1 VDREA
6 EVDFWVEH
14 ARAGAVLTL
23 GLTFVNLLYAI
34 ATWDSG
40 PNRDVLVAMNA
51 VAILS
56 AMTGFR
62 LAPEQRIARSP
73 YRDWIFGG
81 WCLVPSVLVAVAA
94 YLDGGINS
102 PYAWLFP
109 VSVMLTAAGHRPLM
123 VALTTTSSI
132 VGVIVVSAADDAP
145 NGSAAF
151 VRIAYLVALG
161 YLSTIAARTRW
172 GQFEEQLEKNA
183 SLARLAERDGLTG
196 LLNHRAFHL
205 RLAAEIDHAQRV
217 GGTLSL
223 LLIDLDHFKEVN
235 DQFGHLAGDEVLR
248 QVAAVLQDVAREGDV
263 VARVG
268 GEEFCVLLP
277 NTAAI
282 GARLPAERVRA
293 AVAVLRDPVP
303 LTVSVGVASYPEDAT
318 AAPRLFEKADEALYE
333 AKRRGR
339 NRVHTTHASVA
350 V

>member
-1 VDREA
+1 MDREA

-14 ARAGAVLTL
+14 ARAGAVLTI
-23 GLTFVNLLYAI
+23 GLTLVNLLYAL

-40 PNRDVLVAMNA
+40 SHRDVLVTMNVIA
-51 VAILS
+51 LAGAIFGVVKL
-56 AMTGFR
+56 
-62 LAPEQRIARSP
+62 PEERIARSP
-73 YRDWIFGG
+73 YRDWIFGV
-81 WCLVPSVLVAVAA
+81 WCLLPSALVAVAA
-94 YLDGGINS
+94 HLDGGIQS

-109 VSVMLTAAGHRPLM
+109 VSVIMTAAGHRPLM
-123 VALTTTSSI
+123 VALTASSSV
-132 VGVIVVSAADDAP
+132 VGVIVVSALDE
-145 NGSAAF
+145 GVGAAATF
-151 VRIAYLVALG
+151 VRIAYVIALG
-161 YLSTIAARTRW
+161 YLSAIAARTRW
-172 GQFEEQLEKNA
+172 HQFEQQVKRNA
-183 SLARLAERDGLTG
+183 SLEQLAERDGLTG

-205 RLAAEIDHAQRV
+205 RLAAEIEHAQRV

-223 LLIDLDHFKEVN
+223 LFVDLDHFKEVN

-248 QVAAVLQDVAREGDV
+248 HVAAVLQDVAREGDV

-277 NTAAI
+277 HTAAI

-303 LTVSVGVASYPEDAT
+303 LTVSVGVASYPEDA
-318 AAPRLFEKADEALYE
+318 AAARDLFEKADAALYE

-339 NRVHTTHASVA
+339 NRVHTTHAGVA